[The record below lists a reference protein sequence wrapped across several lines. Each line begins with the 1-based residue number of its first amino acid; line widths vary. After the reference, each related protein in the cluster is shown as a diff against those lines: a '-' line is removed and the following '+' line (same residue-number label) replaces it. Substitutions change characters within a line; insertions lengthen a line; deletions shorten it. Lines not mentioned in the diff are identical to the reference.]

1 MSRIVINFSQISKI
15 LISGLVLFVL
25 MACKPANDISQPS
38 DEVTSSIEVKVV
50 VVTMFEIGKD
60 EGDRPGEF
68 QLWKAGQ
75 KLTKHF
81 AFPQSH
87 HDIYMNEETGVMGI
101 VTGMGTAR
109 SASAIMALGLDP
121 RFDFTKAYWLV
132 AGISGVDP
140 ADASIGSAA
149 WARYIV
155 DGDLAHHID
164 GREIPADWQTGYF
177 PLFANE
183 PYPKSYKVDS
193 KNAPNGE
200 VYQLNIE
207 LAEWAFELTKNT
219 PLTDYPKMQTLRDKY
234 QGYPNAQK
242 SPFVLMGDHLS
253 GSTFWHG
260 ELMNQWA
267 NDWTEF
273 WTNKQGNFVTSGMED
288 TGSYQSLTYLDR
300 AGKADKSRFMVLR
313 TASNYTMQPKGLTAA
328 ENLAL
333 ESSGD
338 GYAGMLSALESAYS
352 VGSIVVEEIVNNWD
366 IYQDDLPTSTEK

>member
-1 MSRIVINFSQISKI
+1 MVFQKI
-15 LISGLVLFVL
+15 ANTFIAIAVLLTLV
-25 MACKPANDISQPS
+25 ACNPVND
-38 DEVTSSIEVKVV
+38 SSNTAIDIPTPIEVKVV
-50 VVTMFEIGKD
+50 VVTMFEIGED

-75 KLTKHF
+75 KLTKQF

-109 SASAIMALGLDP
+109 ATSAIMALGLDP
-121 RFDFTKAYWLV
+121 RFDLTKAYWLV
-132 AGISGVDP
+132 AGIAGVDP

-164 GREIPADWQTGYF
+164 GREIPDHWQTGYF

-183 PYPKSYKVDS
+183 PYPESYQVDS
-193 KNAPNGE
+193 QNAPNGE
-200 VYQLNIE
+200 VYQLNVS
-207 LAEWAFELTKNT
+207 LAQWAYELTKDT
-219 PLTDYPKMQTLRDKY
+219 PLTDYPKMKPLRDKY

-242 SPFVLMGDHLS
+242 QPFVLMGDHLS

-267 NDWTEF
+267 NEWTGF

-313 TASNYTMQPKGLTAA
+313 TASNYTMQPQGLTAA
-328 ENLAL
+328 QNLAL

-338 GYAGMLSALESAYS
+338 GYAGMQSALESAYS
-352 VGSIVVEEIVNNWD
+352 VGSIVVEKIVADWEIYRDNSPTNN
-366 IYQDDLPTSTEK
+366 